1 MRQSIAMWMA
11 VIACG
16 TAGNLPAAEALP
28 PANARFATETQ
39 ETPSFQ
45 RHVLPLMGRLGC
57 NGRSCHGSFQGQG
70 GFRLSLFGYDF
81 KSDHEALLKG
91 EKPRV
96 NLEDVPE
103 SLMLLK
109 ASLETPHKGG
119 KRMEVDS
126 WEYKLLSRWIQTGA
140 KGVEDEDIGFE
151 RLEVSPTQIVFTKP
165 GETVKLKVTAIWR
178 DGQQED
184 VTPLC
189 RFRTNDESVSEISLD
204 GVVKS
209 LGAGDT
215 HIVAFYDN
223 GVAPVQTLLP
233 VSNLVGPNYP
243 AVPTPTK
250 VDELIVQKLKTLG
263 MVPSEVSTDAEF
275 LRRLSLDMTGTLP
288 SPVEVE
294 AFLADASPD
303 KRAKKI
309 DELLERPA
317 YSAWWATRIS
327 DVLGN
332 NPVNFLD
339 NNNGTG
345 QRSSTLWYNWLETR
359 LRDNMPYDKIIEGML
374 VANSRKPG
382 QSYEDFLAEMAA
394 AYRKDSP
401 TNLNAHESVPYFWE
415 RRTFNQP
422 PERSMAVAYA
432 FLGIRLQCAQCHKH
446 PFDQWTQDDFNQFT
460 NFFGRVVYR
469 EPADKE
475 GKSRYNE
482 LQKIVKEDKKNKGK
496 NLLAEGQPFPF
507 REVYVQPNGAPARKE
522 NDKNK
527 KKPKVTQ
534 SVTAR
539 ALGEDQISISGDVDP
554 RQLLMN
560 WLREK
565 DNPYFAK
572 AIVNRIW
579 AAYFGIGIIEPAD
592 DLNLA
597 NPPSNAALLAYL
609 EQGFIARGYDLKWLH
624 REIANSRTYQLS
636 WRTNE
641 TNLHDNRNFSH
652 AIPRRLPA
660 EVAVDAIQLALA
672 TDDQVAQW
680 IKDPAGRTI
689 SKTDGY
695 VRNRGNADYAL
706 GIFGRPARLTNCD
719 CERSTEPSLLQTIYL
734 RNDGEMFRKLSDSG
748 WLRELDKR
756 LGVVPASVAQRGKKQ
771 ADRMAQ
777 QAKVQRRVLKKRVEQ
792 TEALIV
798 KLKGAEQTPEKVAEL
813 TAAEKLLTELQ
824 TSIKQ
829 IKDVQPSVAPEP
841 AVEAVVAT
849 TPENKLSDADWESLI
864 RQAYLRTVSRPPTT
878 DELQRSKQYITE
890 SAQAST
896 GMRDLVW
903 ALLNT
908 KEFIVNH

>member
-11 VIACG
+11 IIASG
-16 TAGNLPAAEALP
+16 GWVGNLLAAEALP
-28 PANARFATETQ
+28 PANLRFAADTQ
-39 ETPSFQ
+39 EIPSFQ

-57 NGRSCHGSFQGQG
+57 NGRACHGSFQGQG

-81 KSDHEALLKG
+81 KLDHAALLQS

-96 NLEDVPE
+96 DLEDVPE

-126 WEYKLLSRWIQTGA
+126 WEYKLLSRWIQSGA
-140 KGVEDEDIGFE
+140 KGVEDDDIGFE
-151 RLEVSPTQIVFTKP
+151 RLEISPPQIIFTKP
-165 GETVKLKVTAIWR
+165 GETVQLQVTAIWR
-178 DGQQED
+178 DGQRED

-189 RFRTNDESVSEISLD
+189 RFRTNDESVSEISASGSVL
-204 GVVKS
+204 S

-223 GVAPVQTLLP
+223 GIAPVQTLLP
-233 VSNLVGPNYP
+233 VSNQIGPNYP

-250 VDELIVQKLKTLG
+250 VDELVVQKLKTLG
-263 MVPSEVSTDAEF
+263 MIPSEFSTDAEF
-275 LRRLSLDMTGTLP
+275 LRRVSLDVTGTLP
-288 SPVEVE
+288 APTEVE
-294 AFLADASPD
+294 AFLSDSSAD
-303 KRAKKI
+303 KRARKI
-309 DELLERPA
+309 DELLARPA
-317 YSAWWATRIS
+317 YAAWWATRMS

-339 NNNGTG
+339 GNNGSG
-345 QRSSTLWYNWLETR
+345 QRSATLWYTWLETR
-359 LRDNMPYDKIIEGML
+359 LRNNMPYDKIIEGLL
-374 VANSRKPG
+374 VANSRKAG

-401 TNLNAHESVPYFWE
+401 TDLNAHESVPYFWE

-432 FLGIRLQCAQCHKH
+432 FLGVRLQCAQCHKH

-475 GKSRYNE
+475 SRARYNE
-482 LQKIVKEDKKNKGK
+482 LQQVVKKDAKNKGK

-507 REVYVQPNGAPARKE
+507 REVYVQKNDAVPRKG
-522 NDKNK
+522 NDKNQ

-539 ALGEDQISISGDVDP
+539 ALGEDQISLNGDVDP

-560 WLREK
+560 WLRER

-572 AIVNRIW
+572 AFVNRVW
-579 AAYFGIGIIEPAD
+579 AGYFGVGIIEPAD

-597 NPPSNAALLAYL
+597 NPPSNAALLTYL
-609 EQGFIARGYDLKWLH
+609 EQGFLTNGYDIKWLH

-641 TNLHDNRNFSH
+641 TNVHDNRNFSH
-652 AIPRRLPA
+652 SIPRRLPA

-672 TDDQVAQW
+672 TDEQLAKWVQN
-680 IKDPAGRTI
+680 PAGRTI
-689 SKTDGY
+689 SKTDGF

-719 CERSTEPSLLQTIYL
+719 CERSPEPSLLQSIYL
-734 RNDGEMFRKLSDSG
+734 RNDGEMFRKLNDSG
-748 WLRELDKR
+748 WLKELDQR
-756 LGVVPASVAQRGKKQ
+756 LGVAATVGQRGQRQ
-771 ADRMAQ
+771 AERMAQ
-777 QAKVQRRVLKKRVEQ
+777 QGKVQRRALKKGLEK
-792 TEALIV
+792 TEALITQ
-798 KLKGAEQTPEKVAEL
+798 LKAGEQTPEK
-813 TAAEKLLTELQ
+813 LTELATAEKALAAQ
-824 TSIKQ
+824 RVKFQ
-829 IKDVQPSVAPEP
+829 QLKVALPEVAPEP
-841 AVEAVVAT
+841 GVEVVVAT
-849 TPENKLSDADWESLI
+849 TPENKLSDADWDGFI
-864 RQAYLRTVSRPPTT
+864 RNAYLRTVSRPPTAE
-878 DELQRSKQYITE
+878 ELQRSKQYITE
-890 SAQAST
+890 SEQTST